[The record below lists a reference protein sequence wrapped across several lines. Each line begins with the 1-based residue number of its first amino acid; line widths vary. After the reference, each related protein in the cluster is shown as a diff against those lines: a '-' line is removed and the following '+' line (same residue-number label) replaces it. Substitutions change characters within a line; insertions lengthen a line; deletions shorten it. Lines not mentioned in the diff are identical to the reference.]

1 MVFHRGNGTDCCVED
16 YTCEVISI
24 TISWQNQS
32 TGASSTGFSL
42 TRQAIWMGPNH
53 IHLIISI
60 LESTSRSGMT
70 SDHCLIDASRSKVP
84 IYIGIHQPKTL
95 NLENNNEPAHEN
107 CPFLVTLTG
116 GAFEWSHVLWWVERN
131 AFQAY
136 FVAFIFNRKNLKYFP
151 RRTLSTAI
159 FFAICDSNSHL
170 SEFAS
175 EIISD

>member
-16 YTCEVISI
+16 YTFEVISI

-70 SDHCLIDASRSKVP
+70 SDHCLIDASTSKVP

-95 NLENNNEPAHEN
+95 NLENNNEPALEN

-116 GAFEWSHVLWWVERN
+116 GATECFNRSHVLWWVERN
-131 AFQAY
+131 VFQAN
-136 FVAFIFNRKNLKYFP
+136 FVVFIFIRKK
-151 RRTLSTAI
+151 SQI
-159 FFAICDSNSHL
+159 FFNDEKLYPPQFSLQYAIQTL
-170 SEFAS
+170 T
-175 EIISD
+175 

>member
-16 YTCEVISI
+16 YTFEVISI

-53 IHLIISI
+53 IHLIILI

-95 NLENNNEPAHEN
+95 NLENNNEPALEN

-116 GAFEWSHVLWWVERN
+116 GATECFNWSHVL
-131 AFQAY
+131 
-136 FVAFIFNRKNLKYFP
+136 FVAFIFIRKK
-151 RRTLSTAI
+151 SQI
-159 FFAICDSNSHL
+159 FFNDEKLYPPQFSLQYAIQTL
-170 SEFAS
+170 T
-175 EIISD
+175 